1 MTHGLPVATVAPLRL
16 IVTGAVD
23 INVPPQALVE
33 LLVTVR
39 PVGKVSLKPTPVSD
53 ADEFELVM
61 VKLSVVEPFSGMLDA
76 PNAFEMVG
84 GATTVIEA
92 LAVVPVPPLAELT
105 VPVVFVNAPAAEPVT
120 VT

>member
-39 PVGKVSLKPTPVSD
+39 PVGKVSVKATPVSD
-53 ADEFELVM
+53 AVVFGLVM
-61 VKLSVVEPFSGMLDA
+61 VKVSEVLPFSGIVDA
-76 PNAFEMVG
+76 PKAFEMVG
-84 GATTVIEA
+84 GATTVSGAA
-92 LAVVPVPPLAELT
+92 LLTKPVPPLVELT
-105 VPVVFVNAPAAEPVT
+105 VPVALV
-120 VT
+120 